1 MPGIGWISRIRPCRI
16 HRKTKMSE
24 SLPVILA
31 FVMGGLLGTFF
42 YGGLWWT
49 IQKGVSSKQP
59 ALLFTGSL
67 AVRTLIALAGFYF
80 VSRGN
85 WHRLLGCLVGF
96 VTARILV
103 TWFTRIHT
111 EKITSITEGVGL

>member
-1 MPGIGWISRIRPCRI
+1 
-16 HRKTKMSE
+16 MSE
-24 SLPVILA
+24 SLPVVLA
-31 FVMGGLLGTFF
+31 FVAGILLGTFF
-42 YGGLWWT
+42 YAGLWWT

-96 VTARILV
+96 VIARILV

-111 EKITSITEGVGL
+111 EKRTPVTEGGGL

>member
-1 MPGIGWISRIRPCRI
+1 
-16 HRKTKMSE
+16 MSE

-67 AVRTLIALAGFYF
+67 AVRMLIALAGFYF

-103 TWFTRIHT
+103 TLFTRIHT

>member
-1 MPGIGWISRIRPCRI
+1 
-16 HRKTKMSE
+16 MSE
-24 SLPVILA
+24 SFTVILA
-31 FVMGGLLGTFF
+31 FVAGVLLGTFF

-59 ALLFTGSL
+59 GLLFTGSL

-96 VTARILV
+96 VIARILV
-103 TWFTRIHT
+103 TWFTRIHI
-111 EKITSITEGVGL
+111 EKRTPITEGGGL

>member
-1 MPGIGWISRIRPCRI
+1 
-16 HRKTKMSE
+16 MSE

-80 VSRGN
+80 VSRGD
-85 WHRLLGCLVGF
+85 WHRLLGCLFGF

-103 TWFTRIHT
+103 TWFTRIHI
-111 EKITSITEGVGL
+111 EKRTPLTEGGGL

>member
-1 MPGIGWISRIRPCRI
+1 
-16 HRKTKMSE
+16 MSE
-24 SLPVILA
+24 SLTVILA
-31 FVMGGLLGTFF
+31 FVTGVLLGTFF

-67 AVRTLIALAGFYF
+67 AVRTIITLAGFYF
-80 VSRGN
+80 VSRGD

-96 VTARILV
+96 VTARLLV
-103 TWFTRIHT
+103 TWFTRIHIERRT
-111 EKITSITEGVGL
+111 PITEGGGL

>member
-1 MPGIGWISRIRPCRI
+1 
-16 HRKTKMSE
+16 MSE
-24 SLPVILA
+24 SLRVVIA
-31 FVMGGLLGTFF
+31 IVMGVLLGIFF

-85 WHRLLGCLVGF
+85 WHGLLGCLVGF
-96 VTARILV
+96 VTARVLV
-103 TWFTRIHT
+103 TWFTQIHI
-111 EKITSITEGVGL
+111 EKRTPITEGRGL

>member
-1 MPGIGWISRIRPCRI
+1 
-16 HRKTKMSE
+16 MSE
-24 SLPVILA
+24 SLRVVIA
-31 FVMGGLLGTFF
+31 IVMGVLLGIFF

-85 WHRLLGCLVGF
+85 WHRLLACLVGF

-103 TWFTRIHT
+103 TWFTRIHI
-111 EKITSITEGVGL
+111 EKRIQITEGGEL

>member
-1 MPGIGWISRIRPCRI
+1 
-16 HRKTKMSE
+16 MSE

-59 ALLFTGSL
+59 ALLFTSSL
-67 AVRTLIALAGFYF
+67 AVRTIIALAGFYF

-85 WHRLLGCLVGF
+85 WHQLLGCLVGF
-96 VTARILV
+96 VIARILV
-103 TWFTRIHT
+103 TWFTRIHI
-111 EKITSITEGVGL
+111 EKRTPITEGGGL

>member
-1 MPGIGWISRIRPCRI
+1 
-16 HRKTKMSE
+16 MSE

-31 FVMGGLLGTFF
+31 FVMGVLLGTFF

-59 ALLFTGSL
+59 ALLFSGSL
-67 AVRTLIALAGFYF
+67 AVRMLIALAGVYF
-80 VSRGN
+80 VSRSN

-103 TWFTRIHT
+103 TWFTRIHI
-111 EKITSITEGVGL
+111 EKRTQITEGGGL

>member
-1 MPGIGWISRIRPCRI
+1 
-16 HRKTKMSE
+16 MSE
-24 SLPVILA
+24 SIPVILA

-49 IQKGVSSKQP
+49 IQKGVWSKQP

-67 AVRTLIALAGFYF
+67 VVRTLITLAGFYF
-80 VSRGN
+80 VLRGN

-96 VTARILV
+96 LIARIFMFL
-103 TWFTRIHT
+103 TLSLTIHPF
-111 EKITSITEGVGL
+111 

>member
-1 MPGIGWISRIRPCRI
+1 
-16 HRKTKMSE
+16 MSE
-24 SLPVILA
+24 ALTVVLA
-31 FVMGGLLGTFF
+31 IVMGGLLGTFF

-59 ALLFTGSL
+59 ALLFAGSL

-103 TWFTRIHT
+103 TWFTRIHI
-111 EKITSITEGVGL
+111 EKRIQITEGGEL

>member
-1 MPGIGWISRIRPCRI
+1 
-16 HRKTKMSE
+16 MSE

-67 AVRTLIALAGFYF
+67 AARTLIALAGFYF
-80 VSRGN
+80 VSRGD
-85 WHRLLGCLVGF
+85 WHRLLGCLSGF
-96 VTARILV
+96 VAARILV

-111 EKITSITEGVGL
+111 EKIIPIPEGGGL

>member
-1 MPGIGWISRIRPCRI
+1 
-16 HRKTKMSE
+16 MSE

-31 FVMGGLLGTFF
+31 FVMGVLLGTFF

-67 AVRTLIALAGFYF
+67 AVRTIIALAGFYF

-96 VTARILV
+96 VIARILV
-103 TWFTRIHT
+103 TWFTRIHI
-111 EKITSITEGVGL
+111 EKGTQITEGGAL

>member
-1 MPGIGWISRIRPCRI
+1 
-16 HRKTKMSE
+16 MSE
-24 SLPVILA
+24 SLRVVIA
-31 FVMGGLLGTFF
+31 IAMGVLLGIFF

-67 AVRTLIALAGFYF
+67 VARTLVALAGFYF
-80 VSRGN
+80 VSRGD

-96 VTARILV
+96 VFARIFV
-103 TWFTRIHT
+103 TWFTRIHIEET
-111 EKITSITEGVGL
+111 KPIIEGGGP

>member
-1 MPGIGWISRIRPCRI
+1 
-16 HRKTKMSE
+16 MSE
-24 SLPVILA
+24 SLRVVIA
-31 FVMGGLLGTFF
+31 IVMGVLLGIFF

-80 VSRGN
+80 VSCGD
-85 WHRLLGCLVGF
+85 WHRLLGCLAGF

-103 TWFTRIHT
+103 TWFTRIHI
-111 EKITSITEGVGL
+111 EKRIPIPEGGGL

>member
-1 MPGIGWISRIRPCRI
+1 
-16 HRKTKMSE
+16 MSE

-31 FVMGGLLGTFF
+31 FAMGVLLGTFF

-59 ALLFTGSL
+59 TLLFSGSL
-67 AVRTLIALAGFYF
+67 AVRMLIALAGFYF

>member
-1 MPGIGWISRIRPCRI
+1 
-16 HRKTKMSE
+16 MSE

-96 VTARILV
+96 VIARILV
-103 TWFTRIHT
+103 TWFTRIHI
-111 EKITSITEGVGL
+111 EKRTPITEGRGL

>member
-1 MPGIGWISRIRPCRI
+1 
-16 HRKTKMSE
+16 MSE
-24 SLPVILA
+24 SFTVILA
-31 FVMGGLLGTFF
+31 FVTGVLLGTFF
-42 YGGLWWT
+42 YAGLWWT

-85 WHRLLGCLVGF
+85 WHGLLGCLVGF
-96 VTARILV
+96 VTARVLV
-103 TWFTRIHT
+103 TWFTQIHI
-111 EKITSITEGVGL
+111 EKRTPITEGRGL

>member
-1 MPGIGWISRIRPCRI
+1 
-16 HRKTKMSE
+16 MSE
-24 SLPVILA
+24 SLRVVIA
-31 FVMGGLLGTFF
+31 IAMGVLLGIFF

-96 VTARILV
+96 VIARILV

-111 EKITSITEGVGL
+111 EKRTPVTEGGGL

>member
-1 MPGIGWISRIRPCRI
+1 
-16 HRKTKMSE
+16 MSE

-31 FVMGGLLGTFF
+31 FVMGVLLGTFF

-67 AVRTLIALAGFYF
+67 AVRTLVALAGFYF
-80 VSRGN
+80 VSLGDWRKLLIC
-85 WHRLLGCLVGF
+85 LLGF
-96 VTARILV
+96 IIARFAI
-103 TWFTRIHT
+103 TWFTRT
-111 EKITSITEGVGL
+111 ATKGNDAS

>member
-1 MPGIGWISRIRPCRI
+1 
-16 HRKTKMSE
+16 MSE
-24 SLPVILA
+24 SLAVILA
-31 FVMGGLLGTFF
+31 FVMGALLGTFF

-59 ALLFTGSL
+59 ALLFSGSL

-103 TWFTRIHT
+103 TWFTRIHI
-111 EKITSITEGVGL
+111 EKGTPITEGGGL

>member
-1 MPGIGWISRIRPCRI
+1 
-16 HRKTKMSE
+16 MSE

-96 VTARILV
+96 VIARILV

-111 EKITSITEGVGL
+111 EKRTPVTEGGGL

>member
-1 MPGIGWISRIRPCRI
+1 
-16 HRKTKMSE
+16 MSE

-31 FVMGGLLGTFF
+31 LVMGGLLGTFF

-67 AVRTLIALAGFYF
+67 VVRTLIALAGFYF

>member
-1 MPGIGWISRIRPCRI
+1 
-16 HRKTKMSE
+16 MSE

-31 FVMGGLLGTFF
+31 FVMGVLLGTFF

-67 AVRTLIALAGFYF
+67 AVRTIVALAGFYF

-85 WHRLLGCLVGF
+85 WRRLLGCLVGF
-96 VTARILV
+96 VIARILV
-103 TWFTRIHT
+103 TWFTRIHI
-111 EKITSITEGVGL
+111 EKRTQITEGGAL